1 MSKRRRRSKKI
12 QGGRDLLTP
21 IANRSRLPRRNP
33 LIRDLSQVLL
43 DIARLSGQDRRRFNP
58 TKKFMPAQSVS
69 GMTAPRK
76 IQKYKPL
83 AYAKEQFS
91 DPRKVT
97 ICIRRK
103 QRKEVLHALGKNGKN
118 GTKNRYRRTQ
128 ASSFAC

>member
-1 MSKRRRRSKKI
+1 MSKRRRRSKRI
-12 QGGRDLLTP
+12 QGGRDLFTP
-21 IANRSRLPRRNP
+21 IANRPRLPRRNP

-83 AYAKEQFS
+83 AYAKEHFV
-91 DPRKVT
+91 DPRRVT
-97 ICIRRK
+97 VCVRRK
-103 QRKEVLHALGKNGKN
+103 QRKEVLHAIGKSGRNG
-118 GTKNRYRRTQ
+118 GRSYRRSQ
-128 ASSFAC
+128 HSNFSC